1 MKVIDLLQRIA
12 NGKEIPKKIKWGG
25 FELEW
30 EESIYHDYRF
40 LETGNHLMLQG
51 FASSVLNDEVEV
63 IEKKKKKI
71 RR

>member
-51 FASSVLNDEVEV
+51 FASSVLNDEVEE
-63 IEKKKKKI
+63 IQKKKKKI